1 MKKTIIIFLISVLSV
16 ISYAADESKKE
27 SVEELLALMKAD
39 SMIDTIYSQMDQT
52 MQGMARRL
60 GVTPSEKKIFDT
72 YMVNM
77 VNLMK
82 SEINWKKMKGPMVDL
97 YLKHYTGKE
106 IKDMV
111 SFYKSDSGQSMVKKM
126 PAVISDSISISQDM
140 MKDFIPKMLAMSQ
153 ELKKEIDAAKKGQQ

>member
-1 MKKTIIIFLISVLSV
+1 MKKTIIIFLIAALSV
-16 ISYAADESKKE
+16 ISYAADDSKKE
-27 SVEELLALMKAD
+27 SVEELLVLMNAD

-60 GVTPSEKKIFDT
+60 GVKPSEKKIFDT

-97 YLKHYTGKE
+97 YLKHYTEKE

-111 SFYKSDSGQSMVKKM
+111 SFYRSDSGQSMVKKM

-140 MKDFIPKMLAMSQ
+140 MKGFIPKMLAMSQ
-153 ELKKEIDAAKKGQQ
+153 ELKKEIDAARKGQQ